1 MHRDPAIPK
10 DAVIDR
16 FAALGAATA
25 PPAAQPAWTQEEILF
40 QLHAADVAVRRASA
54 ELDEAVDWRAQ
65 LMRTALAAGLS
76 PAEALRTAGRAL
88 AN

>member
-1 MHRDPAIPK
+1 VHSEPAIPN

-16 FAALGAATA
+16 FAALAASN
-25 PPAAQPAWTQEEILF
+25 AAQAPRPPWTEEEILF
-40 QLHAADVAVRRASA
+40 QLQAADVAVRRASA
-54 ELDEAVDWRAQ
+54 ELDEAVSWRAQ

-76 PAEALRTAGRAL
+76 PAEALRADRAL